1 MRRLAFIGV
10 LAILAAIAAGVYFF
24 GGFYNIAAS
33 EEDPGIVQWAL
44 TTVRIA
50 SIDHHANDAP
60 PISLT
65 DQAVIQAGAKAY
77 VAAGCVNCHG
87 GPGAPNVNKW
97 QKFSEGMH
105 PFPADLKET
114 ATELTAPQIF
124 FVVKNGIKFTGM
136 PSFGSEGVSDHDIW
150 TIAAF
155 VKKWPAIT
163 DADFKSWTAT
173 P

>member
-10 LAILAAIAAGVYFF
+10 LAILAAIGAGVYFF
-24 GGFYNIAAS
+24 AGFFNVAGS
-33 EEDPGIVQWAL
+33 EENPGIVDWAIQ
-44 TTVRIA
+44 TVRVA
-50 SIDHHANDAP
+50 SIDRHATDTP

-65 DQAVIQAGAKAY
+65 DQATIQAGAKAY

-87 GPGAPNVNKW
+87 SPATGKW
-97 QKFSEGMH
+97 QKFSEGMR
-105 PFPADLKET
+105 PYPADLKDS
-114 ATELTAPQIF
+114 AAVLTAPQIF

-155 VKKWPAIT
+155 VKKWPAVT
-163 DADFKSWTAT
+163 DADFKTWTT

>member
-10 LAILAAIAAGVYFF
+10 LAILVAIAAGVYFF
-24 GGFYNIAAS
+24 GGFFNVAAS
-33 EEDPGIVQWAL
+33 EENPGIVDWAIQ
-44 TTVRIA
+44 TVRVA
-50 SIDHHANDAP
+50 SIDHHATDTP

-65 DQAVIQAGAKAY
+65 DQAIIQAGAKAY

-87 GPGAPNVNKW
+87 SPATGKW
-97 QKFSEGMH
+97 QKFSEGMR
-105 PFPADLKET
+105 PYPADLKDSS
-114 ATELTAPQIF
+114 AELTAPQIF

>member
-10 LAILAAIAAGVYFF
+10 LAILVAIGAGVFFF
-24 GGFYNIAAS
+24 GGFFNVSGA
-33 EEDPGIVQWAL
+33 EEDPGVVQWAL
-44 TTVRIA
+44 AFVRKA
-50 SIDHHANDAP
+50 SIERHATDTP
-60 PISLT
+60 PISLDDAAT
-65 DQAVIQAGAKAY
+65 IQAGARAY

-87 GPGAPNVNKW
+87 GPGNIKW

-105 PFPADLKET
+105 PYPADLKDS
-114 ATELTAPQIF
+114 AGELTAPQIF

-155 VKKWPAIT
+155 VKKWPSVSE
-163 DADFKSWTAT
+163 ADFKGWTAT

>member
-10 LAILAAIAAGVYFF
+10 LAILAAIAAGVYLF
-24 GGFYNIAAS
+24 GGFYNVAAS

-44 TTVRIA
+44 QTVRVA
-50 SIDHHANDAP
+50 SIDHHATDTP

-65 DQAVIQAGAKAY
+65 DQAIIQAGAKAY

-87 GPGAPNVNKW
+87 APGVKW

-105 PFPADLKET
+105 PFPADLKESS
-114 ATELTAPQIF
+114 AVLTAPQIF

-163 DADFKSWTAT
+163 DADFKTWTTA